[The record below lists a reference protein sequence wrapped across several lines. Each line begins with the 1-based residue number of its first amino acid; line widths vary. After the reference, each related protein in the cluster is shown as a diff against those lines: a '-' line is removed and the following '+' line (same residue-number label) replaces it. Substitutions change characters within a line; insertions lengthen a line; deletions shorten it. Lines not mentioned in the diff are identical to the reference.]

1 MTKALDLALSLQSAG
16 KKSQAM
22 HPGRL
27 SGGRVGL
34 LTTGT
39 KGLLTTT
46 AAMSPLCQIRH
57 ASSQCK
63 FKHATC
69 HLCSKQGHIVPASM
83 RQKKGSQGR
92 PTEHS
97 GVKPKRDTK
106 WLHTNEMHDSELLL
120 FNVTSQSSL
129 LVLID
134 LQLNEKNLV
143 MELDTGFA
151 VLLIFKSTYDK
162 LF

>member
-1 MTKALDLALSLQSAG
+1 
-16 KKSQAM
+16 
-22 HPGRL
+22 
-27 SGGRVGL
+27 
-34 LTTGT
+34 
-39 KGLLTTT
+39 
-46 AAMSPLCQIRH
+46 
-57 ASSQCK
+57 
-63 FKHATC
+63 
-69 HLCSKQGHIVPASM
+69 M
-83 RQKKGSQGR
+83 RQKEGSQGR

-151 VLLIFKSTYDK
+151 VPLICKSTYDK
-162 LF
+162 LFWNVELCLLHIVLQSYTSQPILLLGQFHVYVIYEDQKYIVIKDLDPFYLDGICCHIFALTGVVLSLLTLQIINEARFVLY